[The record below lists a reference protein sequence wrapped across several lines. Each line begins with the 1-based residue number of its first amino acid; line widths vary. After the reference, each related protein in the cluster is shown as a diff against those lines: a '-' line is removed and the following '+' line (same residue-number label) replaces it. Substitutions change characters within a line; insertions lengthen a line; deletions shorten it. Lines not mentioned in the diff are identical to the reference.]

1 MTIIQLVLKYIFE
14 RQAIFLQKSLAKNN
28 KNTLLMT
35 QGNIWKLLI
44 TFSIPLIIGN
54 LLQQMYNTADSIIVG
69 NFVGS
74 NGLAAVGSGTALIN
88 LIIAFAQGASVGAG
102 VVVSQYIG
110 ADKKD
115 KIKISVHTSICISII
130 LGLIL
135 SLLGIFASPSLLI
148 MMKTPKVVL
157 KSSILYLQ
165 IYCGGLIFNVIY
177 NMATGILNAAGNSK
191 KPLVYLAI
199 ASFTN
204 IILDLLFIKIF
215 KLGVMGAAIATDISQ
230 AISCILAIGYLL
242 KVKSDY
248 KLYIKDLK
256 INKETAV
263 KIIKIGLPT
272 AIQNMVISFS
282 NVLVQSSVNA
292 YGATAMAGYAA
303 YLKIDGFN
311 ILPVLSISMAVT
323 TFTGQNVGA
332 NRLDR
337 VKKGMYSS
345 LIMVLVYTI
354 FIGAVL
360 LIFSHQVLGLFTH
373 SAQVIMYGQLAMKY
387 FCPYYFLLGILNVL
401 AGTVRGAGKGI
412 PPMIILLFSMC
423 IFRILWI
430 KIALPF
436 YSSIDGVFILYPIS
450 WLVGAILM
458 ILYTK
463 FGKWL
468 PHKQMEKKENS

>member
-1 MTIIQLVLKYIFE
+1 M
-14 RQAIFLQKSLAKNN
+14 QKSLAKNN

-199 ASFTN
+199 ATFTN

-345 LIMVLVYTI
+345 LIMVLVYTV

>member
-1 MTIIQLVLKYIFE
+1 
-14 RQAIFLQKSLAKNN
+14 
-28 KNTLLMT
+28 
-35 QGNIWKLLI
+35 
-44 TFSIPLIIGN
+44 
-54 LLQQMYNTADSIIVG
+54 MYNTADSIIVG

-74 NGLAAVGSGTALIN
+74 NGLAAVGAGTALIN
-88 LIIAFAQGASVGAG
+88 LIIAFAQGAAVGAG

-345 LIMVLVYTI
+345 LIMVLVYTV

-373 SAQVIMYGQLAMKY
+373 SAKVIMYGQLAMKY
-387 FCPYYFLLGILNVL
+387 FCPYYFLLGILNVF

-458 ILYTK
+458 IFYTK

>member
-1 MTIIQLVLKYIFE
+1 MFE

-230 AISCILAIGYLL
+230 AISCILAVGYLL

-345 LIMVLVYTI
+345 LIMVLVYTV

-387 FCPYYFLLGILNVL
+387 FCPYYFLLGILNVF

>member
-1 MTIIQLVLKYIFE
+1 MFE

-115 KIKISVHTSICISII
+115 KIKVSVHTSICISII

-345 LIMVLVYTI
+345 LIMVLVYTV
-354 FIGAVL
+354 FIGAAL

>member
-1 MTIIQLVLKYIFE
+1 MFE

-110 ADKKD
+110 ADRKD

-345 LIMVLVYTI
+345 LIMVLVYTV

-373 SAQVIMYGQLAMKY
+373 SAKVIMYGQLAMKY
-387 FCPYYFLLGILNVL
+387 FCPYYFLLGILNVF

-458 ILYTK
+458 IFYTK

>member
-1 MTIIQLVLKYIFE
+1 MFE

-88 LIIAFAQGASVGAG
+88 LIIAFAQGAAVGAG

-215 KLGVMGAAIATDISQ
+215 NLGVMGAAIATDISQ

-345 LIMVLVYTI
+345 LIMVLVYTA

-360 LIFSHQVLGLFTH
+360 LILSHQVLGLFTH
-373 SAQVIMYGQLAMKY
+373 SAQVIMYGQLVMKY

-430 KIALPF
+430 KIVLPF

-458 ILYTK
+458 IFYTK

>member
-1 MTIIQLVLKYIFE
+1 M
-14 RQAIFLQKSLAKNN
+14 QKSLAKNN

-191 KPLVYLAI
+191 KPLVYLSI

-345 LIMVLVYTI
+345 LIMVLVYTV

>member
-1 MTIIQLVLKYIFE
+1 MFE

-248 KLYIKDLK
+248 KLYIKNLK

-345 LIMVLVYTI
+345 LIMVLVYTV

-360 LIFSHQVLGLFTH
+360 LILSHQVLGLFTH

>member
-1 MTIIQLVLKYIFE
+1 MFE

-35 QGNIWKLLI
+35 QGNVWKLLV

-88 LIIAFAQGASVGAG
+88 LIIAFAQGAAVGAG

-345 LIMVLVYTI
+345 LIMVLVYTA

-423 IFRILWI
+423 IFRILWL

-458 ILYTK
+458 IFYTK

>member
-1 MTIIQLVLKYIFE
+1 MFE

-88 LIIAFAQGASVGAG
+88 LIIAFAQGAAVGAG

-345 LIMVLVYTI
+345 LIMVLVYTA

-373 SAQVIMYGQLAMKY
+373 SAHVITYGQLVMKY

-458 ILYTK
+458 IFYTK